1 MPRRAVPPCG
11 LDADRALGATSDAG
25 RRHADLLRWDPLV
38 LSTALISWDALL
50 VLFAATGEL
59 LALVFVYR
67 VLVRGGAPAST
78 LLWMAVILL
87 TPWFGLLLYYLLP
100 RRLQLRRLRRLRQ
113 RGERFRTSRGER
125 SAALPAA
132 KPPGS
137 GLQTFLADTDGAGLS
152 FGNRLRWL
160 PEASDFSAGAAEAI
174 AAARVEVALLV
185 YIFRADRAGRQL
197 LALLAAAAQRGVRV
211 RLLYDSIG
219 SFGLGDGDLAALR
232 AAGGRAEAFLPLFWK
247 KRPFTINLRNHRK
260 LLVVDGEVGYVGGRN
275 VGDEYFTDRVGRERR
290 WLDAM
295 LEVRGPAV
303 ADLREVFAEDWFTA
317 TEEVLPELDPSPAAA
332 PAAGA
337 AVGGLAVVCSGP
349 DREQSDLWFATV
361 QAIAEARTSVDLC
374 SPYLVPPAVLLFGL
388 QLAAARG
395 VRVRVHTNGPRTEAL
410 ILYHAQRS
418 HYARMLAAGIEIY
431 ETTDDYNHA
440 KLLVVDGRVVMV
452 GSANMDLRSAHLNFE
467 IATVAVDAPELGAA
481 VLATLDERRQRE
493 RRVGPEHLPKQPLR
507 RAFDGFCGL
516 WSPLL

>member
-1 MPRRAVPPCG
+1 M
-11 LDADRALGATSDAG
+11 
-25 RRHADLLRWDPLV
+25 

-87 TPWFGLLLYYLLP
+87 APWFGLLLYYLLP

-113 RGERFRTSRGER
+113 RGERFRTGRSER
-125 SAALPAA
+125 PSPADPA
-132 KPPGS
+132 RRDGS
-137 GLQTFLADTDGAGLS
+137 GLQAFLADADGAGLS
-152 FGNRLRWL
+152 FGNRLQWL
-160 PEASDFSAGAAEAI
+160 PEASDFARAAADAI

-185 YIFRADRAGRQL
+185 YIFRADRAGRELLTL
-197 LALLAAAAQRGVRV
+197 LADAARRGVRV
-211 RLLYDSIG
+211 HLLYDSIG

-232 AAGGRAEAFLPLFWK
+232 AAGGRAEAFLPMFWK
-247 KRPFTINLRNHRK
+247 KRPFTVNLRNHRK
-260 LLVVDGEVGYVGGRN
+260 LLVVDGAVAFVGGRN
-275 VGDEYFTDRVGRERR
+275 VGDEYFTDRLGRERR

-303 ADLREVFAEDWFTA
+303 ADLREVFAEDWHTA
-317 TEEVLPELDPSPAAA
+317 TEEVLPEVAVEAPPPAKVV
-332 PAAGA
+332 AGRA
-337 AVGGLAVVCSGP
+337 DGALAVVCSGP

-361 QAIAEARTSVDLC
+361 QAIAEARSSVDLC
-374 SPYLVPPAVLLFGL
+374 SPYLVPPPVLLFGL
-388 QLAAARG
+388 QSAAARG
-395 VRVRVHTNGPRTEAL
+395 VRVRVHTNGPKTESVV
-410 ILYHAQRS
+410 LYHAQRS
-418 HYARMLAAGIEIY
+418 YYARMLAAGIEIY

-440 KLLVVDGRVVMV
+440 KLLVVDGKVVMV

-467 IATVAVDAPELGAA
+467 IATVAVDAPELGRA

-493 RRVGPEHLPKQPLR
+493 RRVGPEHLPKRPLL